1 MCMVAYT
8 LFVQC
13 QDDWQELQ
21 YIAFS
26 ACEKLPL
33 TLPLSLQL
41 LVNRTKGYVME
52 TKGCALGAKTA
63 TPFLSPSFL
72 QHPSCLPPSCNT
84 LLVSLLPATPSSFP
98 SFLLVSLPSI
108 HTHPLPH
115 SPSQPFSSQL
125 PGEHPEGP
133 GSSHEGCLSELWGGR
148 VCVCEARG
156 SLTAH
161 WVIASQLLHGF
172 SLAVTQNTQQ
182 TSQEQRLDKGGSAR
196 AVTSTRTRVST
207 LSQRHVGEV
216 LEAQPPIF
224 TTYGRLVQK
233 PFVAHLVR

>member
-1 MCMVAYT
+1 
-8 LFVQC
+8 
-13 QDDWQELQ
+13 
-21 YIAFS
+21 
-26 ACEKLPL
+26 
-33 TLPLSLQL
+33 
-41 LVNRTKGYVME
+41 ME

-156 SLTAH
+156 SLTAQAEERLPCVCSATRLPAADRGGWGGEGCGCH
-161 WVIASQLLHGF
+161 MVFLGAM
-172 SLAVTQNTQQ
+172 LAACVA
-182 TSQEQRLDKGGSAR
+182 EA
-196 AVTSTRTRVST
+196 RVSGACKAT
-207 LSQRHVGEV
+207 HFSAEGITWVGGWMGGWV
-216 LEAQPPIF
+216 LIATEYPAGWACAGCTASVHAGYALHFI
-224 TTYGRLVQK
+224 
-233 PFVAHLVR
+233 